1 MMPYVILVAIFAGI
15 VFMEIMESLNCAL
28 KWSLNM
34 MTALDIAMNSDAAYM
49 NLNRLIF
56 EKRWGRL
63 KGASNFGTR

>member
-1 MMPYVILVAIFAGI
+1 
-15 VFMEIMESLNCAL
+15 
-28 KWSLNM
+28 M